1 VSQSIGDFFV
11 KIGLKVDNQQKL
23 TSLATRLNNASD
35 AANDLVKN
43 LNKLPAALAKL
54 NIPIVIQKSGGSGSE
69 SASKSKEQYKQPI
82 GPGLGQTQYSE
93 RAGPSIEHYK
103 DYLKK
108 KKEAESKAEKQGPS
122 IELFKSDQKR
132 KADAEKLLQNLN
144 VKREKQQLT
153 KQKADELQLKTNAK
167 LFSQIAQGKGSLS
180 DLASAFGAISVESA
194 AVLGIFS
201 GVAVG
206 LGKISQYAT
215 KAGEEFFKFHLTTGL
230 SIKSLQEWQFAAVR
244 FGASGEDIVNSIS
257 SIQQAQTDIQLG
269 QGNMA
274 PWALLGINPNQNP
287 VDVLSQIHDKIKEG
301 GEISAAMGKK
311 LTAQLGI
318 NDSTFQM
325 LRRADLS
332 VVQLK
337 KDMLISSENTKAFD
351 QVNQAMGLMEYKFGV
366 VAQKIGTMLA
376 PAAQGLANLL
386 EDIADITLSVLDVF
400 NDFDNS
406 SFGKWLAKTMDL
418 LDKFIDP
425 FRIFNDV
432 VRGAKE
438 GTLNNS
444 PFATGSAVNLNKSLP
459 SNSSSSSNSTNNNNI
474 TVQISGAGDPHAIVK
489 EMHKEISKGLF
500 NSYGSV
506 SDLSM
511 IGSTAF

>member
-1 VSQSIGDFFV
+1 
-11 KIGLKVDNQQKL
+11 
-23 TSLATRLNNASD
+23 
-35 AANDLVKN
+35 
-43 LNKLPAALAKL
+43 
-54 NIPIVIQKSGGSGSE
+54 
-69 SASKSKEQYKQPI
+69 
-82 GPGLGQTQYSE
+82 
-93 RAGPSIEHYK
+93 
-103 DYLKK
+103 
-108 KKEAESKAEKQGPS
+108 
-122 IELFKSDQKR
+122 
-132 KADAEKLLQNLN
+132 
-144 VKREKQQLT
+144 
-153 KQKADELQLKTNAK
+153 
-167 LFSQIAQGKGSLS
+167 
-180 DLASAFGAISVESA
+180 
-194 AVLGIFS
+194 
-201 GVAVG
+201 
-206 LGKISQYAT
+206 
-215 KAGEEFFKFHLTTGL
+215 
-230 SIKSLQEWQFAAVR
+230 
-244 FGASGEDIVNSIS
+244 
-257 SIQQAQTDIQLG
+257 
-269 QGNMA
+269 MA

-337 KDMLISSENTKAFD
+337 KDMLISSENSKAFD

-432 VRGAKE
+432 VRGAKA
-438 GTLNNS
+438 GTLNDN
-444 PFATGSAVNLNKSLP
+444 PFTTGSAVNLNKSLP
-459 SNSSSSSNSTNNNNI
+459 SGSSSSSNSTSNNNI
-474 TVQISGAGDPHAIVK
+474 TVQISGAGDPNAIVK